1 MRLINQ
7 RNRNRL
13 STLLGRHHPHPDLLA
28 LGKHLNS
35 RSIDDGDVEE
45 HILSS
50 VLSDDKAEA
59 LLTIEPLH
67 CALKLRSCGGIS
79 AFSAAARHPRRH
91 RRSRRGCGAFIEL
104 KYRRDLAAF
113 LALTDLNAQ
122 LSLRQHRV
130 MPAAFQHDNV
140 EERIA

>member
-13 STLLGRHHPHPDLLA
+13 STLLGLDHLHPDRLA

-35 RSIDDGDVEE
+35 GSVDNGDVEE
-45 HILSS
+45 YILTA
-50 VLSDDKAEA
+50 VVGFDKAET

-67 CALKLRSCGGIS
+67 RAVKLRSCGGIS

-91 RRSRRGCGAFIEL
+91 RRSRRGCGACIEL

-140 EERIA
+140 QERIA

>member
-13 STLLGRHHPHPDLLA
+13 STFLGRHHPHPNLLA

-45 HILSS
+45 HILTA
-50 VLSDDKAEA
+50 VVGFDKAEA

-67 CALKLRSCGGIS
+67 CAVKLRSCGGIS

-91 RRSRRGCGAFIEL
+91 RRSRRGCGACIEL
-104 KYRRDLAAF
+104 KYRRDLGAF
-113 LALTDLNAQ
+113 LALTDLDAQ
-122 LSLRQHRV
+122 LGLGQHRV
-130 MPAAFQHDNV
+130 MPAAFQYGNV
-140 EERIA
+140 KKRVA